1 MKAVC
6 DLCPRRCS
14 LDENQLGFCRAR
26 VNHGGKIVCENYGRV
41 TSLALDP
48 IEKKPLRR
56 FYPETKIL
64 SDGS

>member
-6 DLCPRRCS
+6 PICPKQCA
-14 LDENQLGFCRAR
+14 LEEGQLGFCRAR
-26 VNHGGKIVCENYGRV
+26 VNRGGVVASENYGRV

-56 FYPETKIL
+56 FHP
-64 SDGS
+64 